1 MASDP
6 LSFFEKMKK
15 LAAENEELK
24 EELED
29 IDLILAQ
36 MVITDVNYKFWVKMG
51 EGQYDY
57 GEGETENPSF
67 VMSANQVT
75 MEGIRKGDI
84 DGTSAYMSGD
94 LQIEG
99 NLQDAITYGD
109 VIGLAGELMEEE

>member
-1 MASDP
+1 
-6 LSFFEKMKK
+6 MKK

-29 IDLILAQ
+29 IDVILAQ
-36 MVITDVNYKFWVKMG
+36 MVITDTDPSYKFWIKMG
-51 EGQYDY
+51 EGQFDY
-57 GEGETENPSF
+57 GEGETEDPSF
-67 VMSANQVT
+67 VMSATQAT
-75 MEGIRKGDI
+75 MDGIRKGDI

-99 NLQDAITYGD
+99 NLQDAITYGE